1 MKDENAAGRRKKSI
15 HHSTQNKHGIFHE
28 CFYLYR
34 YRVYRLNCS
43 EKYSRLNL
51 ICQEKIARRFIFLS
65 GAFVVFLI

>member
-43 EKYSRLNL
+43 EKYSRL
-51 ICQEKIARRFIFLS
+51 
-65 GAFVVFLI
+65 